1 MTESAGEAM
10 DGANGRSEDLN
21 QVFRVVND
29 LVSFVRYRR
38 FEPGEKLPSERDLTA
53 RFSVGRG
60 VIREALAVLEATRF
74 LERRRNSG
82 IYLSSA
88 SDMVS
93 LESLVLY
100 ESVGIPLEREVVLQS
115 VEVRRILEVQAV
127 AMACERR
134 TEADLLALDDIL
146 ARSAAALAGDRS
158 IAELDYEFHMAIFR
172 STQNAVFVR
181 MVTPFYLISRT
192 RRDAFFAQKRHAV
205 ESHRQHVELV
215 KAVHDRD
222 SARATALMEGH
233 IGRIEK
239 HYLTD
244 TPKS

>member
-1 MTESAGEAM
+1 MDEA
-10 DGANGRSEDLN
+10 DGRSEELN

-60 VIREALAVLEATRF
+60 VVREALALLEATRF

-88 SDMVS
+88 ADTVS

-100 ESVGIPLEREVVLQS
+100 ESVGIPLEREVLLQS

-127 AMACERR
+127 AMACARR
-134 TEADLLALDDIL
+134 TDADLLALDDIL
-146 ARSAAALAGDRS
+146 ARSAAALAADRS
-158 IAELDYEFHMAIFR
+158 IADLDYEFHMALFR

-181 MVTPFYLISRT
+181 MVTPFYLMSRV
-192 RRDAFFAQKRHAV
+192 RRDAFFAHKRHAV
-205 ESHRQHVELV
+205 ESHRQHGELV
-215 KAVHDRD
+215 KAVRDRN
-222 SARATALMEGH
+222 TAHAAELMEGH

-239 HYLTD
+239 HYLMD
-244 TPKS
+244 KPKS